1 MKVGIAELELHSK
14 KFFRLSPQHTLSEIL
29 TDKVCC
35 VFVSGRLAFTLDSF
49 SDPGQIVA
57 TFQLPRCATNIAALD
72 EKHLSTLLIDV
83 DVHPKYLRV
92 TVKGKTRAFTLTIV
106 DILQWGIASN
116 WKLVN
121 PFVNVKQRSILTILS
136 LTATQ

>member
-1 MKVGIAELELHSK
+1 MTDLYRPSLLKHTTAKVKYASAMKVGIAELELHSK

-72 EKHLSTLLIDV
+72 EKLGHQA
-83 DVHPKYLRV
+83 
-92 TVKGKTRAFTLTIV
+92 KGMNRKMPA
-106 DILQWGIASN
+106 
-116 WKLVN
+116 
-121 PFVNVKQRSILTILS
+121 
-136 LTATQ
+136 